1 MQVQVIEFKLSVRG
15 LSAWYG
21 STQALK
27 NIDIDVRRNSVTAI
41 MGPSGC
47 GKSTFI
53 RCINRLHELRPKTRV
68 EGKVLLDG
76 KNVYEMDAVEVRSKI
91 GMIFQKPNPFPTMSI
106 YENVAIGPRLRG
118 LSDEEKLQTM
128 VEESLKEA
136 SLWEEVKDQLETPG
150 TNLSGGQQQR
160 LCIARTLALKPEV
173 LLMDEPTSALDPIA
187 AQRIEN
193 LLRQL
198 SEEYTIII
206 VTHNIQQAARISGM
220 LAFFYMGEL
229 IEYGDTRTLFERP
242 EKELTEKYIT
252 GRFS

>member
-136 SLWEEVKDQLETPG
+136 S
-150 TNLSGGQQQR
+150 
-160 LCIARTLALKPEV
+160 
-173 LLMDEPTSALDPIA
+173 
-187 AQRIEN
+187 
-193 LLRQL
+193 
-198 SEEYTIII
+198 
-206 VTHNIQQAARISGM
+206 
-220 LAFFYMGEL
+220 
-229 IEYGDTRTLFERP
+229 
-242 EKELTEKYIT
+242 
-252 GRFS
+252 

>member
-1 MQVQVIEFKLSVRG
+1 
-15 LSAWYG
+15 
-21 STQALK
+21 
-27 NIDIDVRRNSVTAI
+27 
-41 MGPSGC
+41 
-47 GKSTFI
+47 
-53 RCINRLHELRPKTRV
+53 
-68 EGKVLLDG
+68 
-76 KNVYEMDAVEVRSKI
+76 
-91 GMIFQKPNPFPTMSI
+91 MSI
-106 YENVAIGPRLRG
+106 YENVAIGPKLRG
-118 LSDEEKLQTM
+118 LSDEEKLQTI
-128 VEESLKEA
+128 VEGSLKEA
-136 SLWEEVKDQLETPG
+136 SLWDEVKNELESPG

-160 LCIARTLALKPEV
+160 LCIARALALKPEV

-220 LAFFYMGEL
+220 SAFFYMGEL